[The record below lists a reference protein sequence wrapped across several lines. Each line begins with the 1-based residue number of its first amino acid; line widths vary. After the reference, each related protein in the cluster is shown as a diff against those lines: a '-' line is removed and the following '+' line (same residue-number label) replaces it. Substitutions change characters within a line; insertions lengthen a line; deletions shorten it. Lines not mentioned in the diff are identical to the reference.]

1 MKKLSYIFILLLSA
15 FVILVY
21 SCSSDSKAP
30 GNMGGSGSS
39 GGSTGKGGSYARFA
53 IVANYLYVLTNN
65 SVVVYDISNPDSMII
80 KSTTAIAGTNS
91 SLNAETIF
99 VYEDYLLFGT
109 QFGMI
114 VYSLQNPESPSY
126 EGRYNHIIGCDP
138 VVAEDGFA
146 YLTLNGATGC
156 RGSINSLDIL
166 SLYNPINP
174 TLIKT
179 VNMVSPRGLGIDN
192 RILFVCDA
200 DKVKVI
206 NVKTPSAPYEISE
219 INVKGPYDVIPYNK
233 NLIIS
238 ATEGVFQ
245 YDYSDSADLKFNS
258 KIPVVK

>member
-15 FVILVY
+15 FAILVY

-114 VYSLQNPESPSY
+114 VYSLQNPESPFY
-126 EGRYNHIIGCDP
+126 EGQYNHIIGCDP

>member
-1 MKKLSYIFILLLSA
+1 MKKLSYIFILFFASILI
-15 FVILVY
+15 FVS
-21 SCSSDSKAP
+21 SCGKDSNSPA
-30 GNMGGSGSS
+30 NIGGSNSS

-53 IVANYLYVLTNN
+53 IVTNYLYVLTNN

-80 KSTTAIAGTNS
+80 KNTTAIIGTNAH
-91 SLNAETIF
+91 LNAETIF
-99 VYEDYLLFGT
+99 AYKDYLLFGT

-156 RGSINSLDIL
+156 RGTMNSLDIL
-166 SLYNPINP
+166 SLYIPTNPK
-174 TLIKT
+174 LIKS
-179 VNMVSPRGLGIDN
+179 VSMVSPRGLGIDN

-200 DKVKVI
+200 NKVKVI
-206 NVKTPSAPYEISE
+206 NVKTPSAPFEISD
-219 INVKGPYDVIPYNK
+219 INVQGPYDVIPYNK

-238 ATEGVFQ
+238 ATEGIFQ